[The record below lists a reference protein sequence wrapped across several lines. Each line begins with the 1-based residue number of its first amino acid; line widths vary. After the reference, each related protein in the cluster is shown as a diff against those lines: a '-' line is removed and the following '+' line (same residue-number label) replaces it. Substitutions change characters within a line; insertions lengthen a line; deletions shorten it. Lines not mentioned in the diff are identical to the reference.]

1 VPYDIGVTAVCPG
14 VINTPITTNTR
25 ARGAQDDP
33 ELRARTVRTYQ
44 RRNYGPDRV
53 ARNIFKAVDRNRG
66 VAPISPE
73 SWIAY
78 GIKRASPRFSVWMA
92 RKLADAAE

>member
-1 VPYDIGVTAVCPG
+1 MGVGVTAVCPG

-25 ARGAQDDP
+25 ARGAQDDAD
-33 ELRARTVRTYQ
+33 LRARTVRIYQ

-53 ARNIFKAVDRNRG
+53 ARNIFKAIDRNRV
-66 VAPISPE
+66 VAPVSPE